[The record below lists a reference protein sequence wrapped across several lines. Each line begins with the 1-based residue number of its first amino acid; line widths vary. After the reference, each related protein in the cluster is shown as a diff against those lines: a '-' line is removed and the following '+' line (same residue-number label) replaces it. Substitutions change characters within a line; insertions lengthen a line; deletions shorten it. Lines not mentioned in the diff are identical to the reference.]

1 MFEKLVAIEPV
12 GLVPEAEKELH
23 TYARE
28 IVMFDGVPTDDAEIA
43 ARVGDADAV
52 LLSYTSRLNRAAMER
67 CPNLRTRGID
77 VRGIRDY
84 GDHGVVEYVLW
95 QLVEI
100 LHGFGGHAAWDGLP
114 REITRLR
121 VGVVGLGVT
130 GGMIADA
137 LHFLGADVRYFS
149 RTRKPDAEGKGFRYQ
164 PLHTLLE
171 ECEVVFTCLNKN
183 VILLHEEEF
192 ARLGSHKIM
201 FNTSIGPAADLAALA
216 KWLDD
221 PQNLFCCDTIG
232 ALGDPALQ
240 GRGNVRFL
248 GISSGRTREMY
259 GLLSEKVLANIKNHL
274 AGC

>member
-1 MFEKLVAIEPV
+1 M
-12 GLVPEAEKELH
+12 
-23 TYARE
+23 
-28 IVMFDGVPTDDAEIA
+28 
-43 ARVGDADAV
+43 
-52 LLSYTSRLNRAAMER
+52 
-67 CPNLRTRGID
+67 
-77 VRGIRDY
+77 
-84 GDHGVVEYVLW
+84 
-95 QLVEI
+95 
-100 LHGFGGHAAWDGLP
+100 
-114 REITRLR
+114 
-121 VGVVGLGVT
+121 
-130 GGMIADA
+130 
-137 LHFLGADVRYFS
+137 
-149 RTRKPDAEGKGFRYQ
+149 
-164 PLHTLLE
+164 
-171 ECEVVFTCLNKN
+171 
-183 VILLHEEEF
+183 LHEEEF

>member
-1 MFEKLVAIEPV
+1 M
-12 GLVPEAEKELH
+12 
-23 TYARE
+23 
-28 IVMFDGVPTDDAEIA
+28 
-43 ARVGDADAV
+43 
-52 LLSYTSRLNRAAMER
+52 
-67 CPNLRTRGID
+67 
-77 VRGIRDY
+77 
-84 GDHGVVEYVLW
+84 
-95 QLVEI
+95 
-100 LHGFGGHAAWDGLP
+100 
-114 REITRLR
+114 
-121 VGVVGLGVT
+121 GVVGLGVT